1 MRRDIV
7 TSAIGILVLTLL
19 LGIAYPLVITGV
31 SQVAF
36 PGNANGQQIKVGGR
50 LIGSKIIGQ
59 SFSRPVI
66 GRNGKPK
73 EEEGELVTEPVLA
86 YFQSRPSATEG
97 GAYNAEASTFSN
109 RGPNSTR
116 TAEAD
121 AENIKAYLELNRA
134 PGGRR
139 YDPRLT
145 VAHIPVDAVNT
156 SASNLDPEIS
166 KANAW
171 IQAYRVAAVRR
182 LPLRVVDG
190 LIAKYT
196 SGRGL
201 GFSGEE
207 GVDVLELN
215 LALNRLSTTGLSV
228 LVIK

>member
-1 MRRDIV
+1 MRRDIL
-7 TSAIGILVLTLL
+7 TSVIGILVLTLL
-19 LGIAYPLVITGV
+19 LGVAYPLLITGI

-59 SFSRPVI
+59 NFGKPVLEK
-66 GRNGKPK
+66 NGKVK
-73 EEEGELVTEPVLA
+73 EVKGAVVTEPVLS

-97 GAYNAEASTFSN
+97 GAYNAAASTFSN

-121 AENIKAYLELNRA
+121 AENIKAYLELNTA
-134 PGGRR
+134 PGGRK
-139 YDPRLT
+139 YDPALT
-145 VAHIPVDAVNT
+145 VARIPVDAVNT

-171 IQAYRVAAVRR
+171 IQAYRVGALRR
-182 LPLRVVDG
+182 LPLSVVDG

-215 LALNRLSTTGLSV
+215 LALDRLTGGPGR
-228 LVIK
+228 

>member
-19 LGIAYPLVITGV
+19 LGVAYPLVVTGV

-36 PGNANGQQIKVGGR
+36 PGNANGQQIKVGGT

-59 SFSRPVI
+59 NFARQKI
-66 GRNGKPK
+66 GRNGKP
-73 EEEGELVTEPVLA
+73 EEEKGAPVTEPVLA

-139 YDPRLT
+139 YDPALT
-145 VAHIPVDAVNT
+145 VARIPVDAVNT

-182 LPLRVVDG
+182 LSLRVVDG

-207 GVDVLELN
+207 GVNVLQLN

>member
-1 MRRDIV
+1 MRRDIL
-7 TSAIGILVLTLL
+7 TAATAILVLTLL
-19 LGIAYPLVITGV
+19 LGVVYPLVITGV

-36 PGNANGQQIKVGGR
+36 PGNANGQQIKLGGR

-59 SFSRPVI
+59 NFGKPVLEK
-66 GRNGKPK
+66 NGKVK
-73 EEEGELVTEPVLA
+73 EVKGAVVTEPVLS

-97 GAYNAEASTFSN
+97 GAYNAAASTFSN

-121 AENIKAYLELNRA
+121 AENIKAYLELNTA
-134 PGGRR
+134 PGGRK
-139 YDPRLT
+139 YDSALT
-145 VAHIPVDAVNT
+145 VARIPVDAVNT

-171 IQAYRVAAVRR
+171 IQAYRVAVLRR
-182 LPLRVVDG
+182 LPLSVVDG

-215 LALNRLSTTGLSV
+215 LALVRLTGGPGR
-228 LVIK
+228 

>member
-1 MRRDIV
+1 MRRDIL
-7 TSAIGILVLTLL
+7 TSVIGILVLTLL
-19 LGIAYPLVITGV
+19 IGIAYPLLITGV

-59 SFSRPVI
+59 NFGKPVLEK
-66 GRNGKPK
+66 NGKVK
-73 EEEGELVTEPVLA
+73 EVKGAVVTEPVLS

-97 GAYNAEASTFSN
+97 GAYNAAASTFSN

-121 AENIKAYLELNRA
+121 AENIKAYLELNTA
-134 PGGRR
+134 PGGRK
-139 YDPRLT
+139 YDPALT

-171 IQAYRVAAVRR
+171 IQAYRVAALRR
-182 LPLRVVDG
+182 LPLSVVDG

-215 LALNRLSTTGLSV
+215 LALDRLTGGPGR
-228 LVIK
+228 